1 MNLTSNNL
9 KQSMENTIATIQSV
23 LKRTLKCKY
32 WIQPNWWSSVV
43 LIQIYL
49 FFTLDLNE
57 KDSKNSVS
65 NKELKLIQSLGDIQ
79 KPEVMYFGTI
89 HKIE

>member
-1 MNLTSNNL
+1 MKFSC
-9 KQSMENTIATIQSV
+9 I
-23 LKRTLKCKY
+23 
-32 WIQPNWWSSVV
+32 

-57 KDSKNSVS
+57 NNSKNSVS

-79 KPEVMYFGTI
+79 KPKVIHFGTI